1 MISDSAGQKFE
12 SERDIKSTPMGMAQ
26 RWATEIEA
34 SKKFLRKFH
43 DAGDRIVKRYLDE
56 RADESMGEGASKVN
70 LFWSTVQVLLAQLYT
85 KPPKADVSRTYFDA
99 DDDQAR
105 VASSILQRIL
115 NKGGEDA
122 LEQENS
128 FKLAIEDF
136 LIVGLGQ
143 VWVRYELETE
153 QVEVEG
159 VPDPVTG
166 ELIPQLVE
174 QVANEDACVDYVH
187 WKDFFYS
194 PARTWNEVR
203 WVARRV
209 YMTKDAL
216 TTRFGE
222 KIAAEVP
229 LIQRKGRQGQ
239 SGPVAFDPWDKAEV
253 YEIWCKEHKAVYWYS
268 PGCSVIL
275 DYKPD
280 TLELADFFP
289 CPRPLVSNVT
299 TTKLVPRAM
308 YVMAQDQFE
317 ELDEINTRITWL
329 TRAAKVVGVYDK
341 NAEGVN
347 RMLSQGAE
355 NQLIPVDN
363 WAMFAEGGGIKG
375 RVDFMPIDQVVNA
388 IEKLR
393 VYRQDKVQQ
402 IYEVLGISDIMRGNT
417 RASET
422 ASAQQIK
429 AQFGSARLQL
439 QQVYVSDWASSA
451 MRKRAE
457 IICDLWQPQS
467 IVEASNIERTADAQY
482 VPQAIELLKN
492 EGARAYRITIDTD
505 AMATID
511 YAQERD
517 SAVQFL
523 QGLGAFVSQV
533 TPMVERSPE
542 AGPFLLKMLQWGVS
556 KFRISREIESTLDQA
571 IAAMNASAQ
580 APKSPPPP
588 DPAIVKAQMDTQVK
602 MAEIQSRE
610 KIAIL
615 ESNTDKEVAALK
627 GTIEMQKIEQQ
638 ARMDQIAAQM
648 QAFQEMLS
656 LQTATMKAP
665 SIQLDGLA
673 QQLSA
678 MDDSNRELNMGNQ
691 QAMQALLG
699 QMSKKRR
706 RVPIRDPRTGDI
718 LEVREIEDETEPQP
732 MPGMGLQTGLQ

>member
-1 MISDSAGQKFE
+1 MQIDGTGQKFE
-12 SERDIKSTPMGMAQ
+12 SEKDIKNTPMGMAQ
-26 RWATEIEA
+26 RWATEIE
-34 SKKFLRKFH
+34 SSQKFLRKFH
-43 DAGDRIVKRYLDE
+43 DAGDKIVKRYLDE
-56 RADESMGEGASKVN
+56 RGDTTMGEGASKVN

-105 VASSILQRIL
+105 VAASILQRIL
-115 NKGGEDA
+115 NKGGDDA

-136 LIVGLGQ
+136 LTVGLGQ

-153 QVEVEG
+153 QVEMEG
-159 VPDPVTG
+159 VPDPMTG
-166 ELIPQLVE
+166 ELMQNVVE
-174 QVANEDACVDYVH
+174 QVKEEDACVDYVH

-216 TTRFGE
+216 TQRFGE
-222 KIAAEVP
+222 KIAQEVP

-239 SGPVAFDPWDKAEV
+239 SGPVSFDPWDKAEV

-280 TLELADFFP
+280 TLELDDFFP
-289 CPRPLVSNVT
+289 CPRPLVANVT
-299 TTKLVPRAM
+299 TTKLIPRAM
-308 YVMAQDQFE
+308 YIMAQDQFE

-347 RMLSQGAE
+347 RMLSQGSE

-439 QQVYVSDWASSA
+439 QQVYVSDWAASA

-467 IVEASNIERTADAQY
+467 IVQASNIERTQDAQY

-517 SAVQFL
+517 AAVQFL
-523 QGLGAFVSQV
+523 QGLGAFISQV
-533 TPMVERSPE
+533 TPMVERTPQ

-571 IAAMNASAQ
+571 IASMNQSAQ

-588 DPAIVKAQMDTQVK
+588 DPAIVKAQMDNQAK
-602 MAEIQSRE
+602 MAEIASRE
-610 KIAIL
+610 KIAMM
-615 ESNTDKEVAALK
+615 ESQSREEVAALK
-627 GTIEMQKIEQQ
+627 GAVDLQKIELG
-638 ARMDQIAAQM
+638 ARFDQVAAQM
-648 QAFQEMLS
+648 QALMQMMSGPAPAPAQPPQAMPQPAPEMM
-656 LQTATMKAP
+656 QAP
-665 SIQLDGLA
+665 MPQGPQGPMDGPDPAMLEQLMA
-673 QQLSA
+673 QQA
-678 MDDSNRELNMGNQ
+678 P
-691 QAMQALLG
+691 A
-699 QMSKKRR
+699 
-706 RVPIRDPRTGDI
+706 
-718 LEVREIEDETEPQP
+718 QP
-732 MPGMGLQTGLQ
+732 MGAAPFNA

>member
-1 MISDSAGQKFE
+1 MQIDGTGQKFE
-12 SERDIKSTPMGMAQ
+12 SEKDIKNTPMGMAQ
-26 RWATEIEA
+26 RWATEIE
-34 SKKFLRKFH
+34 SSQKFLRKFH

-56 RADESMGEGASKVN
+56 RGDTTMGEGASKVN

-105 VASSILQRIL
+105 VAANILQRIL
-115 NKGGEDA
+115 NKGGDDS

-136 LIVGLGQ
+136 LTVGMGQ

-153 QVEVEG
+153 QVEMQG
-159 VPDPVTG
+159 VPDPMTG
-166 ELIPQLVE
+166 EVMQDVVE
-174 QVANEDACVDYVH
+174 RVVSEDACVDYVY

-216 TTRFGE
+216 TQRFGE
-222 KIAAEVP
+222 KIASEVP

-239 SGPVAFDPWDKAEV
+239 AGPVSFDPWDKAEV

-280 TLELADFFP
+280 TLELEDFFP
-289 CPRPLVSNVT
+289 CPRPLVANVT
-299 TTKLVPRAM
+299 TTKLIPRAM
-308 YVMAQDQFE
+308 YIMAQDQFE

-341 NAEGVN
+341 NADGVN
-347 RMLSQGAE
+347 RMLSQGSE

-388 IEKLR
+388 IDKLR
-393 VYRQDKVQQ
+393 MYRQDKVQQ

-439 QQVYVSDWASSA
+439 QQVYVSDWAASA

-467 IVEASNIERTADAQY
+467 IVEASNIERTQDAQY

-517 SAVQFL
+517 AAVQFL
-523 QGLGAFVSQV
+523 QGLGAFISQV
-533 TPMVERSPE
+533 TPMVERTPE

-571 IAAMNASAQ
+571 IATMNQSSQ
-580 APKSPPPP
+580 TPKPPPPP
-588 DPAIVKAQMDTQVK
+588 DPAIVKAQMDTQTK

-610 KIAIL
+610 KIAML
-615 ESNTDKEVAALK
+615 NSETEKEVAALK
-627 GTIEMQKIEQQ
+627 STIELQKIEMK
-638 ARMDQIAAQM
+638 AEMDRISEQYRTMSEMLQRNQLGELNANINNIAQSAIDTQGQTQAQM
-648 QAFQEMLS
+648 AELV
-656 LQTATMKAP
+656 
-665 SIQLDGLA
+665 
-673 QQLSA
+673 SA
-678 MDDSNRELNMGNQ
+678 VRTP
-691 QAMQALLG
+691 
-699 QMSKKRR
+699 RR
-706 RVPIRDPRTGDI
+706 RVPVRDPSTGDI
-718 LEVREIEDETEPQP
+718 LEVRDVLEEQADFSAPIQNGATAVI
-732 MPGMGLQTGLQ
+732 

>member
-1 MISDSAGQKFE
+1 MQIDSAGQKFE
-12 SERDIKSTPMGMAQ
+12 SEKDIKNTPGGMAQ
-26 RWATEIEA
+26 RWATEIE
-34 SKKFLRKFH
+34 SSQKFLRKFH
-43 DAGDRIVKRYLDE
+43 EAGDRIVKRYLDE
-56 RADESMGEGASKVN
+56 RGDTGTEGASKVN

-105 VASSILQRIL
+105 VASNILQRIL
-115 NKGGEDA
+115 NKGGDDA

-136 LIVGLGQ
+136 LTVGLGQ

-153 QVEVEG
+153 QVEVDG
-159 VPDPVTG
+159 VPDPMTG
-166 ELIPQLVE
+166 EVIPQVVE

-216 TTRFGE
+216 TARFGE
-222 KIAAEVP
+222 KIASEVP

-239 SGPVAFDPWDKAEV
+239 AGPVAFDPWDKAEV

-275 DYKPD
+275 DYKDD

-289 CPRPLVSNVT
+289 CPRPLVANVT
-299 TTKLVPRAM
+299 TTKLIPRAM

-317 ELDEINTRITWL
+317 ELDEINTRVTWL
-329 TRAAKVVGVYDK
+329 TRACKVVGVYDK
-341 NAEGVN
+341 NADGVN
-347 RMLSQGAE
+347 RMLSQGSE

-388 IEKLR
+388 IDKLR
-393 VYRQDKVQQ
+393 MYRQDKVQQ

-439 QQVYVSDWASSA
+439 QQVYVSDWAASA

-511 YAQERD
+511 YTQERD

-556 KFRISREIESTLDQA
+556 KFRISREIETTLDQA
-571 IAAMNASAQ
+571 IAAMNASAV
-580 APKSPPPP
+580 APKPPPPP
-588 DPAIVKAQMDTQVK
+588 DPAIVRAQMDTQTK
-602 MAEIQSRE
+602 MAEIASRE
-610 KIAIL
+610 KIAML
-615 ESNTDKEVAALK
+615 ESQTDKEVQALK
-627 GTIEMQKIEQQ
+627 STVELQKAEMKAQADQFNAQFSQLRDVMGITPEAFSHVGPLINTVSALLDQQ
-638 ARMDQIAAQM
+638 AQTQQQI
-648 QAFQEMLS
+648 
-656 LQTATMKAP
+656 
-665 SIQLDGLA
+665 DGIA
-673 QQLSA
+673 S
-678 MDDSNRELNMGNQ
+678 MVSRR
-691 QAMQALLG
+691 
-699 QMSKKRR
+699 KKRI
-706 RVPIRDPRTGDI
+706 PIRDPRTGDI
-718 LEVREIEDETEPQP
+718 LEVREVDDNESVPS
-732 MPGMGLQTGLQ
+732 GVALQ

>member
-1 MISDSAGQKFE
+1 MNIDGTGTKFE
-12 SERDIKSTPMGMAQ
+12 SERDIKNTPMGMAQ
-26 RWATEIEA
+26 RWGTEIEA

-43 DAGDRIVKRYLDE
+43 DSGERIVKRYLDE
-56 RADESMGEGASKVN
+56 RGDTGLGEGASKVN

-105 VASSILQRIL
+105 VAANILQRIL
-115 NKGGEDA
+115 NKGGDDS

-136 LIVGLGQ
+136 LTVGLGQ

-153 QVEVEG
+153 QVEMQG
-159 VPDPVTG
+159 VPDPMTG
-166 ELIPQLVE
+166 EIVNNVVE
-174 QVANEDACVDYVH
+174 QVKEEDACVDYVF

-216 TTRFGE
+216 TERFGE
-222 KIAAEVP
+222 KIASEVP
-229 LIQRKGRQGQ
+229 LIQRKGR
-239 SGPVAFDPWDKAEV
+239 SGEQNPVAFDPWDKAEV

-275 DYKPD
+275 DYKED
-280 TLELADFFP
+280 TLELEDFFP
-289 CPRPLVSNVT
+289 CPRPLMANVT
-299 TTKLVPRAM
+299 TTKLLPRAM

-341 NAEGVN
+341 NADGVN
-347 RMLSQGAE
+347 RMLSQGSE

-439 QQVYVSDWASSA
+439 QQVYVSDWAASA

-457 IICDLWQPQS
+457 IICDLWQPES
-467 IVEASNIERTADAQY
+467 IVKASNIERTQDAQY

-492 EGARAYRITIDTD
+492 EGSRAYRIMIDTD

-517 SAVQFL
+517 AAVQFL

-533 TPMVERSPE
+533 TPMVERSPA

-571 IAAMNASAQ
+571 IAAMTQAAQ
-580 APKSPPPP
+580 TPKQAPP
-588 DPAIVKAQMDTQVK
+588 DPAIVKAQMDNQTK

-610 KIAIL
+610 KIAML
-615 ESNTDKEVAALK
+615 ESQSREEVAALK
-627 GTIEMQKIEQQ
+627 GAVDLQKIELG
-638 ARMDQIAAQM
+638 ARFDQVAAQM
-648 QAFQEMLS
+648 QALMQMLTS
-656 LQTATMKAP
+656 PGPAP
-665 SIQLDGLA
+665 A
-673 QQLSA
+673 QPQPAAPA
-678 MDDSNRELNMGNQ
+678 MP
-691 QAMQALLG
+691 QAMQAPMQRPMNG
-699 QMSKKRR
+699 
-706 RVPIRDPRTGDI
+706 PDPAV
-718 LEVREIEDETEPQP
+718 LEQLMQQQQPPAQP
-732 MPGMGLQTGLQ
+732 MGAAPFNA